1 MTKIGNS
8 MNIKENVF
16 RILEFLV
23 QANLNDLF
31 AVPSSSSD
39 QIEVGALAR
48 AYECDYINEEIFFIS
63 WKLIPLSA
71 NPTEW

>member
-48 AYECDYINEEIFFIS
+48 AFECDYINEEIFFIS
-63 WKLIPLSA
+63 
-71 NPTEW
+71 

>member
-8 MNIKENVF
+8 INIKENVF

-48 AYECDYINEEIFFIS
+48 AFECDYINEEIFFIS
-63 WKLIPLSA
+63 
-71 NPTEW
+71 

>member
-8 MNIKENVF
+8 INIKENVF

-63 WKLIPLSA
+63 
-71 NPTEW
+71 

>member
-63 WKLIPLSA
+63 
-71 NPTEW
+71 